1 MAEPKRFVLNAEQ
14 RPYAEHIWG
23 SEDYIW
29 NGRYCG
35 KKIRV
40 FKGKT
45 SEWAYHRVRDKVL
58 YVEKGRLLLSYG
70 WDDNESAAATLTM
83 TPDMAFHIP
92 PGMWHK
98 FQGLEETQVLELGTH
113 HSDKDVLTSSETD
126 QDNTPDD
133 DSRHV

>member
-14 RPYAEHIWG
+14 RPYAEQAWG

-35 KKIRV
+35 KKIKV
-40 FKGKT
+40 NKGKT
-45 SEWAYHRVRDKVL
+45 SEWVYHKVKDKVL
-58 YVEKGRLLLSYG
+58 YVEKGKILLSYG
-70 WDDNESAAATLTM
+70 WDDNEPAAATLTM

-98 FQGLEETQVLELGTH
+98 FHGLEEAQILELGTH
-113 HSDKDVLTSSETD
+113 HSEKDVLGVNDVLANEDLNNS
-126 QDNTPDD
+126 
-133 DSRHV
+133 

>member
-29 NGRYCG
+29 NARYCG
-35 KKIRV
+35 KKIKV
-40 FKGKT
+40 NKGKT
-45 SEWAYHRVRDKVL
+45 SEWVYHKVKDKVL
-58 YVEKGRLLLSYG
+58 YVEKGKILLSYG
-70 WDDNESAAATLTM
+70 WDDNENTAATLTM

-98 FQGLEETQVLELGTH
+98 FQGLEEAQMLELGTH
-113 HSDKDVLTSSETD
+113 HNDKDVIGVNDTPSDED
-126 QDNTPDD
+126 PNT
-133 DSRHV
+133 

>member
-35 KKIRV
+35 KKIKV
-40 FKGKT
+40 NKGKT
-45 SEWAYHRVRDKVL
+45 SEWVYHRVKDKVL
-58 YVEKGRLLLSYG
+58 YVEKGKILLSYG
-70 WDDNESAAATLTM
+70 WDDNELAAATLTM

-98 FQGLEETQVLELGTH
+98 FQSLEEAQILELGTH
-113 HSDKDVLTSSETD
+113 HSEKDVIGVND
-126 QDNTPDD
+126 TPADED
-133 DSRHV
+133 LNN